1 MKRLAAPLCLL
12 CLLSLAT
19 TAAAAATWDIDQLMN
34 GLAQK
39 TGGRAKFVEKQ
50 YLAVL
55 DKPLVSS
62 GEMSYTAPN
71 RLEKRTLS
79 PKPELITLEND
90 MLHLERG
97 GKKYSLRLSSRPE
110 AVAFVDSIRGTLAG
124 NRKLLEASYALFL
137 TGNQANW
144 TLRLL
149 PSDTDIAAILRSIDI
164 RGAHDRVLS
173 VEYQLA
179 DGDRTVMTFTPIETG
194 Q

>member
-1 MKRLAAPLCLL
+1 MKRLAALL

-34 GLAQK
+34 ELAQK
-39 TGGRAKFVEKQ
+39 TGGRAKFV
-50 YLAVL
+50 
-55 DKPLVSS
+55 

-110 AVAFVDSIRGTLAG
+110 AVAFVDSIRGTLSG

-164 RGAHDRVLS
+164 RGVHDRVLS